1 MAENVT
7 NKNKPQASN
16 KYSLYAGREEAV
28 NWGQVAVNLTKGLE
42 TIRDQRAAAKQ
53 KIIDDTNTAMTEL
66 SEIADVQSGSMNTL
80 LIDGSDFSKN
90 TLQANMDL
98 VRRGLLDPKDY
109 MLIMQQQKD
118 GYKSLSNYAKNYDA
132 KYQEGMAR
140 IQDGSASN
148 LEEFFRGTGFS
159 FGNVKNKKLWTDPA
173 SGELFLVEMKDDGT
187 GKFVLPDRATNPD
200 AYSSPSSMVNMIG
213 FQEDSADLN
222 EDVKNIVT
230 NNLAEV
236 VTATITSYN
245 VLSGGKDVKSIEDF
259 RQLFEDVEG
268 AGFENADGSK
278 MTFDDWMTQQAK
290 GVVGNANK
298 AAEYLMNAG
307 MGYSFTMDEAEA
319 AADPLKILAKS
330 DGGPPQIT
338 LTDEQIKAAENLA
351 KNQINS
357 QLDSVVK
364 INAGLG
370 GQQESSSNQTERKEN
385 ETTAGYISD
394 LNTVLTGDVATAKQ
408 TLQGLIETRNVQN
421 KANNQPTIDGFD
433 MTEDYI
439 IFYISDGNNIRRERG
454 TFDDP
459 GTADVDEGTKTS
471 ISQDI
476 AGIYDVLVP
485 GGQGVKT
492 GLSDQQIFD
501 FIKDQKINI
510 GTEAGDGF
518 GIGESLTEIDN
529 IGTTTQKKFTD
540 GSTGTI
546 LSIVDKLIGDEVS
559 PLTDTDEQV
568 RDVVEQSFT
577 NFQTKQSRINQQ
589 RAGITD
595 LKFNNKGADEIS
607 ITFMLNGEEEEI
619 MVGKKIS
626 DEYVTKETIAQAIA
640 DALNKFNKMAY
651 DEAIKKGGSRGARKT
666 FKEWQADNKKEAN
679 ESFQDYVKRYYN
691 SYTLN

>member
-268 AGFENADGSK
+268 AGFKNADGSK

-330 DGGPPQIT
+330 DGAPPQIT

-439 IFYISDGNNIRRERG
+439 IFYMSDGNNIRRERG

>member
-351 KNQINS
+351 KNQINC

-439 IFYISDGNNIRRERG
+439 IFYMSDGNNIRRERG